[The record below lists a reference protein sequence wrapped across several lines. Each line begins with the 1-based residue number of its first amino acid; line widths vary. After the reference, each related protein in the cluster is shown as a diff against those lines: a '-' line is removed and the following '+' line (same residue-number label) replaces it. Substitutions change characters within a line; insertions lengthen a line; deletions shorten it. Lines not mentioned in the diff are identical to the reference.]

1 MNIEFDKKHLDLL
14 NIPVV
19 ITDYRGI
26 IGYSNPAQSKLTGFS
41 FAEIIDS
48 RPGDLWGGQMPASYY
63 SKMWETIG
71 SGKEYRDVVV
81 NQKKSGER
89 YLDQLSITPII
100 TTDYNK
106 YYIQS
111 LVPNLKEYLSKL
123 ENNDFERLFNDSRV
137 EFKDR
142 YEDSTLLNLSK
153 DNLNNYSKLY
163 QKYYQKLKN
172 YILPRVKY
180 DNFVAEDISQETFS
194 RAIRYVNN
202 YSQANSSYFT
212 YLVKIAHTVLARWYD
227 TQNKTLL
234 MEDEDLD
241 MIADKS
247 REYAEIKSDI
257 ENSLASLNQLESQIL
272 KMYYIEGYSVHE
284 IAILLN
290 KSPNAIKLHMSR
302 ARKKAKNT
310 LD

>member
-1 MNIEFDKKHLDLL
+1 M
-14 NIPVV
+14 
-19 ITDYRGI
+19 
-26 IGYSNPAQSKLTGFS
+26 
-41 FAEIIDS
+41 
-48 RPGDLWGGQMPASYY
+48 
-63 SKMWETIG
+63 
-71 SGKEYRDVVV
+71 
-81 NQKKSGER
+81 
-89 YLDQLSITPII
+89 
-100 TTDYNK
+100 
-106 YYIQS
+106 
-111 LVPNLKEYLSKL
+111 
-123 ENNDFERLFNDSRV
+123 
-137 EFKDR
+137 
-142 YEDSTLLNLSK
+142 
-153 DNLNNYSKLY
+153 
-163 QKYYQKLKN
+163 KN